1 MPLSLGAM
9 VKRLAGLIDTRDI
22 SGWENRFLKS
32 VLAATRSGD
41 DARALTDRQ
50 IDVIER
56 IFRNH
61 FA

>member
-1 MPLSLGAM
+1 MTISLGAM
-9 VKRLAGLIDTRDI
+9 VKRLAGLVDTCDI
-22 SGWENRFLKS
+22 SDWENQFLKS

-41 DARALTDRQ
+41 DTRTLTDKQ

-61 FA
+61 FS